1 MAITELISVEEY
13 LHSTF
18 EYDAEYV
25 EGRVVPRFL
34 PQKPRSKMQRY
45 LLRTLCPAGD
55 PLGYEVWPEQRIR
68 TQRAPAR
75 YRVPDLC
82 VTQGEPSE
90 DIFTEP
96 PFLCVEILSPDDAAV
111 EVLAKIREYLAFGVA
126 YVWIVDPNN
135 GKGEIHSRDGI
146 VRVENGR
153 FRAGEIEIYLGDL

>member
-1 MAITELISVEEY
+1 MATTQLVSVEEY

-25 EGRVVPRFL
+25 EGRIVPRST
-34 PQKPRSKMQRY
+34 PQIPHSKMQRY
-45 LLRTLCPAGD
+45 LVRMLCPAGD

-82 VTQGEPSE
+82 VTQGEPPE
-90 DIFTEP
+90 DVFTEP
-96 PFLCVEILSPDDAAV
+96 PFLCVEILSPGDAAV

-126 YVWIVDPNN
+126 YVWIVDPDM
-135 GKGEIHSRDGI
+135 GTGEIHSPDGTEGA
-146 VRVENGR
+146 ENGR
-153 FRAGEIEIYLGDL
+153 FRAGALQVDLGDL